1 MNMEYSIIDRTQI
14 LSRLGLNGIPLP
26 RTIEYVYYYIT
37 YNSCWYNDYLTRYFP
52 NSYFSILLFET
63 EIMNEEMKEQI
74 INAAI
79 IEYKKLKRYI
89 YHVYEKNIQPDI
101 NTVIYEDTN
110 TNNTNEHTNTF
121 TTNRYILNKLLD
133 NIENIK
139 KVKKI
144 LYENKNELIVLETRQ
159 KLCFSNSK
167 PYSYKETLDD
177 IYDVEMKLINVEKQI
192 TNLEKQKKH
201 LISRK
206 LNYYE
211 TEANKDLF
219 NKLQNIN
226 NLYIRTLQFNIE
238 TIKNIP
244 DEILD
249 IIRGYI
255 GEAFIEN
262 VRQHNITEKYFQ
274 IENTSIN
281 TNLDIS
287 SSEVNT
293 NTIPNSI
300 ISYDIKYN
308 IEELLKK
315 WRIVDLQSYAKQ
327 TFIRYDIDNNQSF
340 RWRRR
345 SLRTTISKTEA
356 IKFIL
361 RGTHKHSF
369 YEFQRDIIILSR
381 ILSENKIIRRRLT
394 KEKNNVSII
403 T

>member
-1 MNMEYSIIDRTQI
+1 MEYSIIDRTQI
-14 LSRLGLNGIPLP
+14 LARLDMKEIPLP

-52 NSYFSILLFET
+52 NYYFSILLFET
-63 EIMNEEMKEQI
+63 EINEIMKEQI
-74 INAAI
+74 INAAM

-101 NTVIYEDTN
+101 NTVIYEYTK
-110 TNNTNEHTNTF
+110 TNNTNEYTNTF

-144 LYENKNELIVLETRQ
+144 LYENKNELILLETKQ
-159 KLCFSNSK
+159 KLYFSNSK

-177 IYDVEMKLINVEKQI
+177 IFDVEMKLINVEKQM

-211 TEANKDLF
+211 TEANKELF
-219 NKLQNIN
+219 NKLQNTN

-244 DEILD
+244 DEVLD
-249 IIRGYI
+249 IIRAYI
-255 GEAFIEN
+255 GEAFIEH
-262 VRQHNITEKYFQ
+262 VRQYNITEKYFQ
-274 IENTSIN
+274 IENTNPSLN
-281 TNLDIS
+281 
-287 SSEVNT
+287 
-293 NTIPNSI
+293 P
-300 ISYDIKYN
+300 SYHIKYN

-356 IKFIL
+356 IRFIL

>member
-1 MNMEYSIIDRTQI
+1 MDYSVIDRTQI
-14 LSRLGLNGIPLP
+14 LSRLDLKEIPLP
-26 RTIEYVYYYIT
+26 KTIEYVYYYIT
-37 YNSCWYNDYLTRYFP
+37 FNSCWYNDYLTRYFP

-63 EIMNEEMKEQI
+63 EINEVMKEQI
-74 INAAI
+74 MNAAI
-79 IEYKKLKRYI
+79 IEYTKLKRYI

-101 NTVIYEDTN
+101 NPIVYEDTN
-110 TNNTNEHTNTF
+110 TNTF
-121 TTNRYILNKLLD
+121 TTNRYILNKFLD

-139 KVKKI
+139 EVKKI
-144 LYENKNELIVLETRQ
+144 IFDNKNELILLETKQ
-159 KLCFSNSK
+159 KLYFSNSK
-167 PYSYKETLDD
+167 PCLNKEVIND
-177 IYDVEMKLINVEKQI
+177 IFDVEMKLINLEKQI
-192 TNLEKQKKH
+192 INLENQKKY

-211 TEANKDLF
+211 TEANKHLF
-219 NKLQNIN
+219 NKLQNTN

-244 DEILD
+244 DDVLD
-249 IIRGYI
+249 IIRAYI
-255 GEAFIEN
+255 GENFIEH
-262 VRQHNITEKYFQ
+262 VRQYNITEKYFQ
-274 IENTSIN
+274 IENTN
-281 TNLDIS
+281 TNTNTQLDIS
-287 SSEVNT
+287 SSEINT
-293 NTIPNSI
+293 NSFPNP
-300 ISYDIKYN
+300 SYHIKNN

-327 TFIRYDIDNNQSF
+327 TFIRYDIDNNPSF

-356 IKFIL
+356 IRFIL

>member
-1 MNMEYSIIDRTQI
+1 MEYSIIDRTQI
-14 LSRLGLNGIPLP
+14 LSRLGLKEIPLP
-26 RTIEYVYYYIT
+26 KTIEYVYYYIT

-74 INAAI
+74 ISAAI

-101 NTVIYEDTN
+101 NPVIYEHTN
-110 TNNTNEHTNTF
+110 KNTF
-121 TTNRYILNKLLD
+121 TTNRYILNKFLD

-139 KVKKI
+139 EVKKI
-144 LYENKNELIVLETRQ
+144 LSDNKNELIVLETRQ
-159 KLCFSNSK
+159 KLYFSNSK
-167 PYSYKETLDD
+167 PCLNKEPIND
-177 IYDVEMKLINVEKQI
+177 IFDVEMKLINLEKQI
-192 TNLEKQKKH
+192 INLEKQKKY

-211 TEANKDLF
+211 TEANKDLL

-226 NLYIRTLQFNIE
+226 NLYIRTLEFNIE

-244 DEILD
+244 DDVLD
-249 IIRGYI
+249 IIRAYI
-255 GEAFIEN
+255 GEAFIEH
-262 VRQHNITEKYFQ
+262 VRQYNITEKYFQ
-274 IENTSIN
+274 IENAN
-281 TNLDIS
+281 TEQDIS
-287 SSEVNT
+287 SSEINR
-293 NTIPNSI
+293 NLYPNP
-300 ISYDIKYN
+300 SYHIKYN

-356 IKFIL
+356 IRFIL

-394 KEKNNVSII
+394 KEKNNISII